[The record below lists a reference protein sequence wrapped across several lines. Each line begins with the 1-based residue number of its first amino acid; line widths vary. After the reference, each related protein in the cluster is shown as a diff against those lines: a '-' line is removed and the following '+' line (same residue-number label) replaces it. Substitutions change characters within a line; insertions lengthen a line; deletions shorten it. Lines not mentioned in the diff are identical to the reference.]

1 MSNRTLKKQINSD
14 AATASPDAMITMITS
29 GPVAGGDIDGFYT
42 KTYSAPTG
50 YKRTMKME
58 YI

>member
-14 AATASPDAMITMITS
+14 DVTPDTMITS

-58 YI
+58 YM